1 MLTKKTKYALK
12 ALTSLAQEYDRGP
25 VLIAELARRER
36 IPRKFLELILLELKN
51 QGILRSKKGKGG
63 GYALG
68 RKPEAI
74 SLGHVMRV
82 LDGPLAP
89 LPCVSQSA
97 YQPCEECL
105 DEASCRIRLVMKV
118 VRDATTEIL
127 DNTSL
132 ADLMRRGDAAPLP
145 LEVIAPGSHR
155 LSAGA
160 VSLALDEP
168 HREDADDET

>member
-12 ALTSLAQEYDRGP
+12 ALLLLAREYDRGP
-25 VLIAELARRER
+25 VLIADLAQRER
-36 IPRKFLELILLELKN
+36 IPRKFLELILLDLKN
-51 QGILRSKKGKGG
+51 HGILRSKKGKGG
-63 GYALG
+63 GYMLNKSPAAINLG
-68 RKPEAI
+68 QVI
-74 SLGHVMRV
+74 RV
-82 LDGPLAP
+82 LDEPIAL

-105 DEASCRIRLVMKV
+105 DEASCRIRLVMKD

-145 LEVIAPGSHR
+145 LEVIA
-155 LSAGA
+155 
-160 VSLALDEP
+160 
-168 HREDADDET
+168 